1 MRPAFQSYEVTATL
15 TDSKGET
22 QEASYTF
29 SVGDTG
35 ILLDI
40 QMLGE
45 EMENDSAKAVVTAY
59 TVNRQKTSA
68 EGSYTIYSLSDE
80 KPEKDMFGA
89 DRYKINKLV
98 TVGTFITGYEIS
110 PAVFRE
116 LPAGRYR
123 LEVKSTDSNGKEVS
137 ANQDFILYNRQDKR
151 PPVFMHTWLV
161 NEHTTCAPGEE
172 AAFIFGTSDKDTHI
186 LYEIYTADNK
196 IARNAN

>member
-1 MRPAFQSYEVTATL
+1 
-15 TDSKGET
+15 
-22 QEASYTF
+22 
-29 SVGDTG
+29 
-35 ILLDI
+35 
-40 QMLGE
+40 
-45 EMENDSAKAVVTAY
+45 MENDSAKAVVTAY

-98 TVGTFITGYEIS
+98 TVGTFITGDEIS
-110 PAVFRE
+110 PVVFRE

-123 LEVKSTDSNGKEVS
+123 LEVKSTDSNRKEVS
-137 ANQDFILYNRQDKR
+137 ANQDFILYNRRDKR

-186 LYEIYTADNK
+186 SVSYTHLTLPT
-196 IARNAN
+196 IA